1 MSKVIA
7 VFNQKG
13 GVGKTTTNVNLS
25 SCVALKG
32 RKVLV
37 VDIDPQG
44 NTTSGFGIDK
54 KSLERTIY
62 EVLIGELRAE
72 DVVIETGIENLTIM
86 PSSVQLAGAEIELTE
101 FAARE
106 KMLREAIQGIRD
118 AYDYI
123 FIDCP
128 PSLGLLTINA
138 LTAADSVLIPIQCEY
153 YALEGVSQLMNTIW
167 LVQKG
172 LNPNLSIEGVVLS
185 MFDGRTNLSIQ
196 VVDEVKRYFRGK
208 VYTTIIPRNVRLA
221 EAPSYGVPILI
232 YDPKSKGAE
241 AYDELANEFIE
252 FSEEEK

>member
-1 MSKVIA
+1 VSKVIA

-25 SCVALKG
+25 ACIAVRGK
-32 RKVLV
+32 KVLV

-44 NTTSGFGIDK
+44 NTTSGLGIDK
-54 KSLERTIY
+54 KELRKTIY
-62 EVLIGELRAE
+62 DVLIGEEKAE
-72 DVVIETGIENLTIM
+72 DVIIQTAVENLSII
-86 PSSVQLAGAEIELTE
+86 PSSVQLAGAEIELTGFE
-101 FAARE
+101 ERE
-106 KMLREAIQGIRD
+106 KMLKKALEGIRD
-118 AYDYI
+118 EYQYV

-167 LVQKG
+167 LVQRG
-172 LNPNLSIEGVVLS
+172 LNPDLKVEGVVLS

-196 VVDEVKRYFRGK
+196 VVDEVKRYFKGM

-221 EAPSYGVPILI
+221 EAPSYGVPILM

-241 AYDELANEFIE
+241 AYEELADEFIE
-252 FSEEEK
+252 YSEEG